1 MKGFAAIDGTM
12 RHCHVMRVTNLA
24 SSIISTGKTLM
35 ADITAWHGRTLAERD
50 AAAKQGYRFPS
61 LSIYGPIPHSGR

>member
-1 MKGFAAIDGTM
+1 
-12 RHCHVMRVTNLA
+12 
-24 SSIISTGKTLM
+24 M